1 MCSRHW
7 HRLRRFRQRQR
18 AKGKEPKQSSELAAT
33 IRRAYS
39 LSMQISPQSSQADI
53 ERFAARA
60 KQAYKEKIASL
71 VEPEHIGEIIAIEPD
86 SETYFLG
93 QDEVEAA
100 DKGHAAGVYGPFYFM
115 RVGSPYAHRIMSPRR

>member
-1 MCSRHW
+1 M
-7 HRLRRFRQRQR
+7 
-18 AKGKEPKQSSELAAT
+18 

-39 LSMQISPQSSQADI
+39 STMQISPQSSQADI

-60 KQAYKEKIASL
+60 KQAYKEKIASQ
-71 VEPEHIGEIIAIEPD
+71 VEPEHIGEIIAIEPN

-100 DKGHAAGVYGPFYFM
+100 DKGHAAGVLGPFYFM